1 MKTQHI
7 CFILF
12 LILIFQACSSEKN
25 TFTNRT
31 YHNTTSR
38 YNAYYLSNEK
48 ILELETSI
56 KTNHKEDFS
65 QVLPIFYP
73 IDSATIEQNEELLK
87 NARELSSKA
96 IDWHR
101 ISKWV
106 DDNYFLIG
114 LIDFYQAET
123 DDAINTFKYLN
134 VNSKD
139 KNLRHRSL
147 IQLMRIFID
156 QKNYDDVVF
165 VIDYLSKESKIN
177 SKNRQLLFKT
187 LAYYY
192 HSKDD
197 ADNKIGALYKTLEYT
212 KDNKEKSRINFI
224 LAQLYQREGLDALAY
239 DYYLKAQKGNPP
251 YERNFFAQLYAQK
264 VTDLDKSKD
273 FKKVR
278 NYYDDLYKNNKN
290 KELKDVILYE
300 KALFELK
307 QNDKIQ
313 AVSLLHKAAKEDG
326 DNPIQKGYIYQKLAE
341 ISFEADKDYRAA
353 KYYYDSAL
361 THFRPIDPS
370 YALIETNL
378 GILEKYV
385 LHYEKIVLNDSLIGL
400 SKLSKEE
407 QELVAEN
414 YIKNEEN
421 RLLKEAAAKEKPK
434 NNRIFDNLLAF
445 GGRGGGESY
454 YFDNSTALQQ
464 GSIDFFRNW
473 GNRVLQDNWRRSSKG
488 FSSSAKDE
496 IEETSQR
503 LEEKEPKESLFE
515 QIPSKEELLSQI
527 PTSSEAIQNLNL
539 ELEQSYFEL
548 GKLLLFDFKE
558 PEFSIE
564 NLENLITSY
573 PNTVRKPEA
582 YYILYL
588 AQKDRNGNAKLY
600 SQRLNRE
607 FPDSPFTFSV
617 NNPEGISG
625 NLAYIQSSDGYKKA
639 YNLYNSRNYIESKK
653 ILRATLEAF
662 PLTRNTDKLLLLDV
676 MISGKIEDTDRYK
689 TKLENYIQNTENSD
703 LLKMARKMLV
713 ALTGKQPEEKI
724 SEEEVEVAITDEKE
738 VVEETISTEDD
749 SPYKETPNQTHIFV
763 IALEPDKSNVAKS
776 LLGDLEVFH
785 SANFPSSRL
794 RTGNMNL
801 NKENAIFIISQF
813 NNEEKALEYLLKFK
827 DEFESNSLTEQ
838 DKENSFLISIGNFQE
853 LNKRKNIEEYRT
865 FYKKKYDS
873 N

>member
-1 MKTQHI
+1 MKTRHI

-251 YERNFFAQLYAQK
+251 IEIKKLFSLSCSVNEFDSNSSLNFDRYSNAF
-264 VTDLDKSKD
+264 S
-273 FKKVR
+273 
-278 NYYDDLYKNNKN
+278 
-290 KELKDVILYE
+290 
-300 KALFELK
+300 
-307 QNDKIQ
+307 
-313 AVSLLHKAAKEDG
+313 SLLNWLIIKIAFSLFRFILPVLSREDG
-326 DNPIQKGYIYQKLAE
+326 KFAE
-341 ISFEADKDYRAA
+341 
-353 KYYYDSAL
+353 
-361 THFRPIDPS
+361 
-370 YALIETNL
+370 
-378 GILEKYV
+378 
-385 LHYEKIVLNDSLIGL
+385 
-400 SKLSKEE
+400 
-407 QELVAEN
+407 
-414 YIKNEEN
+414 
-421 RLLKEAAAKEKPK
+421 
-434 NNRIFDNLLAF
+434 
-445 GGRGGGESY
+445 
-454 YFDNSTALQQ
+454 
-464 GSIDFFRNW
+464 
-473 GNRVLQDNWRRSSKG
+473 
-488 FSSSAKDE
+488 
-496 IEETSQR
+496 
-503 LEEKEPKESLFE
+503 
-515 QIPSKEELLSQI
+515 
-527 PTSSEAIQNLNL
+527 
-539 ELEQSYFEL
+539 
-548 GKLLLFDFKE
+548 
-558 PEFSIE
+558 
-564 NLENLITSY
+564 
-573 PNTVRKPEA
+573 
-582 YYILYL
+582 
-588 AQKDRNGNAKLY
+588 
-600 SQRLNRE
+600 
-607 FPDSPFTFSV
+607 
-617 NNPEGISG
+617 
-625 NLAYIQSSDGYKKA
+625 
-639 YNLYNSRNYIESKK
+639 
-653 ILRATLEAF
+653 
-662 PLTRNTDKLLLLDV
+662 
-676 MISGKIEDTDRYK
+676 
-689 TKLENYIQNTENSD
+689 
-703 LLKMARKMLV
+703 
-713 ALTGKQPEEKI
+713 
-724 SEEEVEVAITDEKE
+724 
-738 VVEETISTEDD
+738 
-749 SPYKETPNQTHIFV
+749 
-763 IALEPDKSNVAKS
+763 
-776 LLGDLEVFH
+776 
-785 SANFPSSRL
+785 
-794 RTGNMNL
+794 
-801 NKENAIFIISQF
+801 
-813 NNEEKALEYLLKFK
+813 
-827 DEFESNSLTEQ
+827 
-838 DKENSFLISIGNFQE
+838 
-853 LNKRKNIEEYRT
+853 
-865 FYKKKYDS
+865 
-873 N
+873 